1 MPMKLA
7 AEALALRVG
16 DWIARRSGPEAGE
29 IVLDSRRV
37 YILPTRA
44 GLVFAA
50 AMLALLI
57 GAINYGL
64 QLGFLLTFFVV
75 SIAFVA
81 MHATHANLAGL
92 QVRGAGAE
100 PVFCGEPAVF
110 RLLLASESPRPR
122 RALALSARGPDAA
135 PAGPVSSVDVPGRA
149 RVEASVAVPTAR
161 RGPLAAPRVLL
172 ATRFPLGLWRAWAS
186 VQPAQSVLVWPR
198 PEDDAPPLPAQ
209 SAGALDGGASG
220 LSGEHFAGVRPYQ
233 SGDPRKAIAWRL
245 AARSDTLSVKLFE
258 QSRGGEL
265 ALDYAA
271 LPGHLDPEARLAR
284 LARWVLDADAAG
296 LRYGLKLPGAQL
308 AAAEGEAHRRA
319 CLDALALA
327 RV

>member
-1 MPMKLA
+1 MKFA
-7 AEALALRVG
+7 AQALALRVG

-29 IVLDSRRV
+29 ILLDSRRV

-50 AMLALLI
+50 AMLALLV

-92 QVRGAGAE
+92 RVRGAGAE

-110 RLLLASESPRPR
+110 RLMLASDASRPR
-122 RALALSARGPDAA
+122 RALLLAARGADAT
-135 PAGPVSSVDVPGRA
+135 PAGPVSSVDVPERSA
-149 RVEASVAVPTAR
+149 AEAAVAVTTAR
-161 RGPLAAPRVLL
+161 RGWLPAPRVLV

-209 SAGALDGGASG
+209 SAGALDGGAPG

-233 SGDPRKAIAWRL
+233 SGDPRKSIAWRL

-258 QSRGGEL
+258 GSRGGEML
-265 ALDYAA
+265 LDYAA
-271 LPGHLDPEARLAR
+271 LPASLAPEARLAR
-284 LARWVLDADAAG
+284 LARWVLEADAAG
-296 LRYGLKLPGAQL
+296 LRFGLTLPGAQL
-308 AAAEGEAHRRA
+308 PHGEGEAHRRA